1 MALMVV
7 SGALPSSSRLR
18 SLLIPAFLVGLV
30 LGLVSSAPEPTAAA
44 APDTPALTPAPQ
56 SVQWTGP
63 AVDLTGTVEIVKVG
77 GGAGVPK
84 RAGED
89 RRRHR

>member
-1 MALMVV
+1 
-7 SGALPSSSRLR
+7 
-18 SLLIPAFLVGLV
+18 LV

-77 GGAGVPK
+77 GGAGDVPRLGRGRQACARGK
-84 RAGED
+84 GGRDGRHAREHRRAGSCQPAEGL
-89 RRRHR
+89 